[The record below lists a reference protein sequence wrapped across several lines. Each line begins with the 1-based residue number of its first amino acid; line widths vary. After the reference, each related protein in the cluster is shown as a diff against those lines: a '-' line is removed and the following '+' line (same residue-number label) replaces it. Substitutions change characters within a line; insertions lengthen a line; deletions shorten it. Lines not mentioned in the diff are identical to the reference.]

1 MSKHSIINLFFN
13 KNNKK
18 IKTITMKKLKFKT
31 FKTKLIAI
39 FALMALLGGST
50 AVYAVSSN
58 DLQSKIDKLN
68 KQIEKNQSTL
78 EHISHKR
85 NTLEN
90 KLAAIDAEIA
100 QLQAQI
106 DKTKLEIKK
115 TNGEI
120 KEAEKE
126 LERQKQIMF
135 ENART
140 LYKQGDITTLEAF
153 AASDSFGEFIN
164 AQEYLER
171 VKEAVND
178 AAQQVLELKKDLE
191 DKKED
196 LDQLLERQK
205 AQENTLG
212 FKRDEQQK
220 LVDET
225 RGEEARYQAIV
236 AKQRQALEAA
246 EKELLRRIVAG
257 NVRGGNGAGA
267 LVKEGDLVNGGTHIA
282 YVGSTGFSTGPH
294 LHFSLIRGGSYVDPE
309 PYLNSGVEW
318 PVPGYTNIDPGF
330 GPVHCSSYT
339 GCADRNG
346 DGSPD
351 DYYVQHNGADI
362 AAPAG
367 TPVVAT
373 EDGIVEFS
381 GCWAGSGFGNVVIIK
396 HIDTSRTYYPH
407 LSGPAC
413 N

>member
-1 MSKHSIINLFFN
+1 VKENSIITSSF
-13 KNNKK
+13 
-18 IKTITMKKLKFKT
+18 IKTI
-31 FKTKLIAI
+31 KTKIMKTKIYKNKLVAI
-39 FALMALLGGST
+39 LALFILLGGST
-50 AVYAVSSN
+50 AYAVSAN
-58 DLQSKIDKLN
+58 DLQSRIDRLN
-68 KQIEKNQSTL
+68 RQIEKNQSTL
-78 EHISHKR
+78 DTISHRR

-106 DKTKLEIKK
+106 AKTNLETKKTSQEIKK
-115 TNGEI
+115 
-120 KEAEKE
+120 AEEE
-126 LERQKQIMF
+126 LARQKQIMF
-135 ENART
+135 ENARV

-153 AASDSFGEFIN
+153 AASDSFGDFIN

-171 VKEAVND
+171 VKGAVND
-178 AAQQVLELKKDLE
+178 AAQQVLALKEELE
-191 DKKED
+191 VKKEA
-196 LDQLLERQK
+196 LEQLLQRQK

-225 RGEEARYQAIV
+225 RGEEAKYQAIV
-236 AKQRQALEAA
+236 TRQRQQLEQA

-257 NVRGGNGAGA
+257 TIRGGNGAGA
-267 LVKEGDLVNGGTHIA
+267 LVKEGDLVKGGKHIA
-282 YVGSTGFSTGPH
+282 YVGSSGFSTGPH
-294 LHFSLIRGGSYVDPE
+294 LHFALIAGGNYVDPV

-318 PVPGYTNIDPGF
+318 PVPGYTDINPGF
-330 GPVHCSSYT
+330 GPVHCSQYT

-346 DGSPD
+346 DGRPD
-351 DYYVQHNGADI
+351 DYSVQHNGADI

-373 EDGIVEFS
+373 QDGLVEFS

-396 HIDTSRTYYPH
+396 HIDGKRTYYPH
-407 LSGPAC
+407 LSGPTC